1 MDAILIILNQSNAI
15 NLIECRDDLTLVI
28 YISNAMSTKCKVIL
42 QNKEERESFTFYQSP
57 TDIMNDPANVLRDQ
71 KTLKIREQI
80 AKMKHSMDIDKNVI
94 EDAWERLEQNLEVEL
109 KVGSS
114 MLYKFSIKY
123 CY

>member
-1 MDAILIILNQSNAI
+1 MQRWSNPSY
-15 NLIECRDDLTLVI
+15 I
-28 YISNAMSTKCKVIL
+28 YFQRNAHQCKVIL
-42 QNKEERESFTFYQSP
+42 QNKEERESFTCYQSP

-80 AKMKHSMDIDKNVI
+80 AKMKHSMNIDKNVI

-123 CY
+123 C